1 MRPMV
6 LYRRIP
12 LILQFCIILFII
24 VLCSPATAQTPEE
37 MTVLALFYEEKD
49 LVVTPTRYPK
59 PVSQVAENI
68 TVITAKEIQAM
79 NAHTVAEV
87 LNRVPGLFVNFSQD
101 FGAASMLHV
110 QGSEPRHM
118 LVLLDGVPWT
128 SLSEGSAETNSIPV
142 GIIDRIEIIKGPA
155 SSAWGSSLG
164 GVVNILTRPP
174 GDTERPAGSIRA
186 SYGKAH
192 TQDYRARISGRA
204 GPVGYYVYAG
214 RQKSDGLR
222 DSRYFDTH
230 TLYAKCTLAISDYV
244 EAGLSMGYSDP
255 HLKTGDLPDY
265 DLIQTGGIRTFF
277 TTASLEAFL
286 AKGLGLHLSVHRLTQ
301 KNILTNDALGSGIIG
316 PPGELYLETVADEEV
331 TGGRGKLVWEKGRH
345 TAVLGVDFDQGEL
358 EWILDAGPYLQSWGV
373 PGRSATDTR
382 IDRWAIYANDTII
395 LGKWSFTPGIRF
407 DDNSIT
413 GSFIS
418 PSLGLTRELGRE
430 TVLRASVARGF
441 TSPPLSSSSSGG
453 LFLDPNPLLEP
464 EEVWSFQAGIESGVW
479 KYLWAKATLFR
490 HDLDKAMTRAPYAA
504 GPPSFN
510 DLIINSGGSR
520 RQGLEL
526 EVRTLPLH
534 HLSLLAG
541 VSYVDIS
548 PADDEGSEH
557 MYAYAI
563 GLEYDNRNGFKAELF
578 GRYTWWDTLPDLNG
592 SYDEF
597 IWDLNLNKTLFS
609 GKTTRAEIFLT
620 AHNLFNGSQYPRAEY
635 ENPET
640 WVEAGIRFRF

>member
-1 MRPMV
+1 MRTMV
-6 LYRRIP
+6 LYRPIP
-12 LILQFCIILFII
+12 FILGFCVILSIIIP
-24 VLCSPATAQTPEE
+24 CSPATAQTPEE

-49 LVVTPTRYPK
+49 LVVTPTRNPK

-68 TVITAKEIQAM
+68 TVITAREIEAM

-87 LNRVPGLFVNFSQD
+87 LNRVPGLFVSFSQD
-101 FGAASMLHV
+101 FGASSLLHV
-110 QGSEPRHM
+110 QGSEPRHV

-164 GVVNILTRPP
+164 GVVNILTRPA
-174 GDTERPAGSIRA
+174 GDAERPAGSMRA
-186 SYGKAH
+186 SYGKSD
-192 TQDYRARISGRA
+192 TQDYRAQISGRA
-204 GPVGYYVYAG
+204 GPVGYYAYAG
-214 RQKSDGLR
+214 QQKSDGLR

-230 TLYAKCTLAISDYV
+230 SLYAKFSLPISDYV
-244 EAGLSMGYSDP
+244 EAGLSIGYSDP

-265 DLIQTGGIRTFF
+265 DITSFGAIRAFSVA
-277 TTASLEAFL
+277 ASLEAFP
-286 AKGLGLHLSVHRLTQ
+286 AKGLGLQFSVHRFTQ
-301 KNILTNDALGSGIIG
+301 KNILTTDALGSGMVG
-316 PPGELYLETVADEEV
+316 PPGELYLETVADEEI
-331 TGGRGKLVWEKGRH
+331 TGGRGKLVWENGRH

-358 EWILDAGPYLQSWGV
+358 DWILNAGPYLQSSGV
-373 PGRSATDTR
+373 PGMSASDTR
-382 IDRWAIYANDTII
+382 IDRWAIYANDT
-395 LGKWSFTPGIRF
+395 LAMGPWSITPGIRF

-418 PSLGLTRELGRE
+418 PSLGLTRGLGKE

-441 TSPPLSSSSSGG
+441 TSPPLVSTSGG
-453 LFLDPNPLLEP
+453 ALFLDPNPDLKP
-464 EEVWSFQAGIESGVW
+464 EEVWSFQAGIESGAL

-490 HDLDKAMTRAPYAA
+490 HDLDKAMTRAPYAG

-534 HLSLLAG
+534 YLSLLAG

-548 PADDEGSEH
+548 PANDEGSEH

-563 GLEYDNRNGFKAELF
+563 GLEYDNRNGFRAELF
-578 GRYTWWDTLPDLNG
+578 GRYTWWDTVPDLNG
-592 SYDEF
+592 SYDDF

-609 GKTTRAEIFLT
+609 GKATRAEIFLT
-620 AHNLFNGSQYPRAEY
+620 AHNLFNGAQYPRGEY
-635 ENPET
+635 KNPET
-640 WVEAGIRFRF
+640 WVEAGIRLRF